1 MAILP
6 ILCYPD
12 PRLHKVAQPIQSV
25 DDRVRSLASD
35 MLATMYDAHGIGL
48 AATQV
53 DVHERLVVIDVSEER
68 NEPLVLIN
76 PEIVWA
82 SAEKHLND
90 EGCLSV
96 PGIYD
101 GVERFDAV
109 HVRALDAQGSEAY
122 VIASHKTRFPTIKD
136 RYSAR
141 MGASLPNPDLKPEV
155 ANHLELGV
163 KGAPW
168 TGGRGQAA
176 LFYSR
181 ITDLMQNVN
190 VAAPVGTC
198 GVGSRICAQ
207 AQNVGRAR
215 NSGLELS
222 LEQTLG
228 SRWTLGGAY
237 TYLVRRNLSDAS
249 ITLTDTPSH
258 RLYAFLNWAPSD
270 RWQLRTTLEAEQGR
284 KVAFAGGGKNKYRDE
299 AGFGMAGGGRRAPAG
314 ADRTCRS

>member
-1 MAILP
+1 MGVSHDKRDA
-6 ILCYPD
+6 
-12 PRLHKVAQPIQSV
+12 KEV
-25 DDRVRSLASD
+25 DFWPVGSTS
-35 MLATMYDAHGIGL
+35 ATNGL
-48 AATQV
+48 V
-53 DVHERLVVIDVSEER
+53 E
-68 NEPLVLIN
+68 
-76 PEIVWA
+76 
-82 SAEKHLND
+82 
-90 EGCLSV
+90 LS
-96 PGIYD
+96 
-101 GVERFDAV
+101 
-109 HVRALDAQGSEAY
+109 HALDAQGSEAY

-181 ITDLMQNVN
+181 ISDLMQNVN

-222 LEQTLG
+222 LDQALS

-249 ITLTDTPSH
+249 ITLTDTPNH

-284 KVAFAGGGKNKYRDE
+284 KVAFAGIGKNEYRDE
-299 AGFGMAGGGRRAPAG
+299 AGFGNVGVKAVWTPRKDVTLDFGVNNLGDKWYELADGMPMPGRSWFANASYRF
-314 ADRTCRS
+314 